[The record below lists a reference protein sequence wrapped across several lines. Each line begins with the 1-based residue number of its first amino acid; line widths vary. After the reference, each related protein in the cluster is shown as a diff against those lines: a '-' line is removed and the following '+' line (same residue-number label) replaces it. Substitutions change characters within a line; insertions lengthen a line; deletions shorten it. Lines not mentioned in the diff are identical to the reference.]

1 MADNLIDYVGQMP
14 DVLEYAQSSPLYD
27 TQIIRASMQK
37 NDGMSIS
44 YRIR

>member
-1 MADNLIDYVGQMP
+1 VARFASFPPGGVQKK
-14 DVLEYAQSSPLYD
+14 LYD

-44 YRIR
+44 YKIR